1 MSSPEPTTS
10 TRNVV
15 TQDPHVAH
23 DWLETVFADFQPE
36 ESNSSPG
43 FRFRG
48 RHLPLGDNGVLAQ
61 LRYSLSADNNLSN
74 SDVLVVQPFDGG
86 MKVSLGHDEEVVPV
100 GTPVLFPAH
109 QVVSVLWAD
118 ACADCVGVRAA
129 EVERTATE
137 TTGLENAGLR
147 FTALRPMTPAAGR
160 RWNDVV
166 RGVVDTLMRQPG
178 GTPSPLVAAQLTR
191 RLAAVAL
198 ETFPSTVLASRRRM
212 PPDHATP
219 PVVRRAIDV
228 IEANADRDLTLSEIA
243 EASGISA
250 RGLQAAF
257 LRHRDMTPTAFARRV
272 RLDRAHRELAAVDP
286 ALRDTV
292 RSIPARWGFDDR
304 RRFAVEHQRAYGRP
318 PVQTARS

>member
-1 MSSPEPTTS
+1 MSSPEPIPS
-10 TRNVV
+10 TRSVV
-15 TQDPHVAH
+15 ARDPHEAH
-23 DWLETVFADFQPE
+23 DWLAAVFADFRPE
-36 ESNSSPG
+36 ESNSSRD

-61 LRYSLSADNNLSN
+61 LRYSLSADNNLST
-74 SDVLVVQPFDGG
+74 SDVLVVQPFDGR

-118 ACADCVGVRAA
+118 TCADCVGVRAA

-137 TTGLENAGLR
+137 MTGLENAGLR
-147 FTALRPMTPAAGR
+147 FTALRPMTPALGR

-166 RGVVDTLMRQPG
+166 RDVVDTLMRQPG

-191 RLAAVAL
+191 RLAVAAL
-198 ETFPSTVLASRRRM
+198 ETFPSTILASRRRL

-219 PVVRRAIDV
+219 PVVRRAVDV
-228 IEANADRDLTLSEIA
+228 IEANADRDVTLSEIA
-243 EASGISA
+243 DASGISA

-257 LRHRDMTPTAFARRV
+257 LRHRDMTPTEYARRV
-272 RLDRAHRELAAVDP
+272 RMDRAHRELAATDP
-286 ALRDTV
+286 EERDTR

-304 RRFAVEHQRAYGRP
+304 RRFAAEHQQAYDQRPARTGRG
-318 PVQTARS
+318 

>member
-191 RLAAVAL
+191 RLAVVAL